1 MVNKKEAW
9 EKKAAAMSKSSSVV
23 TKKVASKTTA
33 KAAKPAKP
41 AKAVAKKETKAAPI
55 KASASELPP
64 HLQEIFKDYYQ
75 KDGRI
80 YLTTPRSYGELPD
93 LLELQK
99 KGYDDF
105 VNIYLWKLF
114 DDVQNIWDIAW
125 EKMYVTISDLQVSEP
140 IESVETC
147 RKKELTY
154 GGIITAKVKLVERV
168 EDEKTKKVSEKVLFN
183 KRANIW
189 ILPLMTPSASYIIN
203 WVERVIISQIIR
215 SYGIFYGKKDFWYS
229 FKLIPENGAWS

>member
-1 MVNKKEAW
+1 MVNKKESW
-9 EKKAAAMSKSSSVV
+9 EKKAAKTSKSSSVV
-23 TKKVASKTTA
+23 TKKTAAAPAEKKATAVKASASK
-33 KAAKPAKP
+33 KA
-41 AKAVAKKETKAAPI
+41 TPI

-99 KGYDDF
+99 KWYDDF
-105 VNIYLWKLF
+105 VNVYLGKLF
-114 DDVQNIWDIAW
+114 ADVENIWDIAW

-140 IESVETC
+140 IESVDIC

-154 GGIITAKVKLVERV
+154 WGIITAKVKLVERV
-168 EDEKTKKVSEKVLFN
+168 EDEKTKKFSEKVLFN

-189 ILPLMTPSASYIIN
+189 ILPLMTPSASYIQIN
-203 WVERVIISQIIR
+203 PRKWS
-215 SYGIFYGKKDFWYS
+215 
-229 FKLIPENGAWS
+229 LAWS